1 MEYLCVKCRRLAET
15 EQCPWCGSR
24 ETKEAEGSDYC
35 YLSEW
40 GGEEAG
46 ALADLL
52 NLNSIP
58 FQTRKSPCDTKRT
71 YYSFFVPYRALEDA
85 KDTILTQLSGS
96 RAAAE
101 GARDDSGP
109 FDGDEV
115 DRMEM
120 VELDGMSLEE
130 LRAYK
135 DRLNRTLKWVRVQ
148 EKEWKRRTTVLMDM
162 REEAENLIDE
172 MS

>member
-1 MEYLCVKCRRLAET
+1 
-15 EQCPWCGSR
+15 
-24 ETKEAEGSDYC
+24 
-35 YLSEW
+35 
-40 GGEEAG
+40 
-46 ALADLL
+46 
-52 NLNSIP
+52 
-58 FQTRKSPCDTKRT
+58 
-71 YYSFFVPYRALEDA
+71 
-85 KDTILTQLSGS
+85 
-96 RAAAE
+96 
-101 GARDDSGP
+101 
-109 FDGDEV
+109 
-115 DRMEM
+115 MEM